1 MKLLLGL
8 MVGMLGIVTAQ
19 AGADRTA
26 YQLARGSVSEA
37 QRSEVLS
44 LYGRGSASTIGEW
57 FITFADPTT
66 ESKGRIV
73 VIKAGKVERV
83 IPSDKTQNPAW
94 SFDPALIK
102 VDIET
107 ALTVAQKYAQQNAI
121 GYDGTRV
128 LLRRSKVGAAPV
140 WKVDF
145 KKGETSKGSVYL
157 TTEGTFARYE
167 GPTAKKGSG
176 GGFFQDVEKTFK

>member
-1 MKLLLGL
+1 MKLLAGVMAGVLGL
-8 MVGMLGIVTAQ
+8 VGAAE

-26 YQLARGSVSEA
+26 YQLAKGSVSEA

-44 LYGRGSASTIGEW
+44 LYGRGSVSTMGEW
-57 FITFADPTT
+57 FITFADPTS

-102 VDIET
+102 VDVET
-107 ALTVAQKYAQQNAI
+107 AST
-121 GYDGTRV
+121 
-128 LLRRSKVGAAPV
+128 
-140 WKVDF
+140 
-145 KKGETSKGSVYL
+145 
-157 TTEGTFARYE
+157 
-167 GPTAKKGSG
+167 
-176 GGFFQDVEKTFK
+176 